1 MSGTF
6 RVKIG
11 DIDIK
16 YWGSLDFPFDAWEG
30 SLQAGLRQLKI
41 NEVDFSKV

>member
-1 MSGTF
+1 MSGRF

-11 DIDIK
+11 NIDIT
-16 YWGSLDFPFDAWEG
+16 YWGSLDFPFDASEG